1 GYSDH
6 AAYYLVGS
14 GVIGLV
20 GLVQVTAAATADPEV
35 AAAVYGLFAMLC
47 LATNV
52 RWRRAWMTSLGLAL
66 AMGASLWTLEA
77 VWPVLAPHPDL
88 EENNP
93 IYLGLWAATWA
104 LEGLLLALAGRSF
117 FQIKDASDNKIGEGR
132 SWRQAF
138 GWPVVLFAELSAAVA
153 VICGFVSS
161 GSAPW
166 LITHALAA
174 TALFLLYLLLTTFQP
189 YIRQARLAGAMLVAS
204 VLATSGWAGTA
215 ADVADR
221 AALIGL
227 CLAGASTLMA
237 IVSVLAAV
245 ETRINPSAWFV
256 VVARAW

>member
-1 GYSDH
+1 
-6 AAYYLVGS
+6 
-14 GVIGLV
+14 
-20 GLVQVTAAATADPEV
+20 
-35 AAAVYGLFAMLC
+35 
-47 LATNV
+47 
-52 RWRRAWMTSLGLAL
+52 
-66 AMGASLWTLEA
+66 
-77 VWPVLAPHPDL
+77 
-88 EENNP
+88 
-93 IYLGLWAATWA
+93 
-104 LEGLLLALAGRSF
+104 
-117 FQIKDASDNKIGEGR
+117 
-132 SWRQAF
+132 RQAF

-189 YIRQARLAGAMLVAS
+189 YIRQARLAGAMLGAS

-256 VVARAW
+256 VVARAWRETAAASALLSIGISFRSNDFPSASLLTFTLASLAATAFLLAWRYRQPSLAWLAARFLLAALLDFFVVLLADWAIVRPMPLAF